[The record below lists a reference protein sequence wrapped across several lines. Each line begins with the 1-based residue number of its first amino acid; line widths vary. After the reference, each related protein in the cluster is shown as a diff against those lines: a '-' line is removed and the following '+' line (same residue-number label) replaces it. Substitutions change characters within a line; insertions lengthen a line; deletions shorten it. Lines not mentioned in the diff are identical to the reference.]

1 MNIIPKKSL
10 GQHWLEDRTVL
21 DSICELANVE
31 PNDSVLEV
39 GPGKGTLT
47 KALLDRGAQVS
58 AVEFDGALAAVLP
71 GKMKSDN
78 LKVFNQDILKF
89 DLRQLPENY
98 KVVANIPYYLTSNL
112 IRILSE
118 STTPAS
124 SITLLVQKEVAE
136 RICASPGNMS
146 MLSVSAQ
153 VYYECGL
160 GPVVPA
166 EKFIPPPKVDSQVVH
181 MERRPEPLVNDTDR
195 KDFFRLVKAG
205 FASRRKTLENS
216 LAGGLGLSKQEVRE
230 SLGNSSIDPRQRP
243 QELSIAQWK
252 SLLEAIKLT
261 R

>member
-1 MNIIPKKSL
+1 MNISPKKSL
-10 GQHWLEDRTVL
+10 GQHWLTDRPIL
-21 DSICELANVE
+21 DSICELADVRPGN
-31 PNDSVLEV
+31 NVLEV

-47 KALLDRGAQVS
+47 SALLDKGALVT
-58 AVEFDGALAAVLP
+58 AVEFDETLATELP
-71 GKMKSDN
+71 HRIKSEN
-78 LKVFNQDILKF
+78 LKVFNRDILKF
-89 DLRQLPENY
+89 DLRQLPADY

-118 STTPAS
+118 SRNPAS

-136 RICASPGNMS
+136 RICAAPGAMS
-146 MLSVSAQ
+146 LLSVSAQ
-153 VYYECGL
+153 VYYECSL

-181 MERRPEPLVNDTDR
+181 MVRRSEPLIAD
-195 KDFFRLVKAG
+195 KDNKTFFRLVKAG

-230 SLGNSSIDPRQRP
+230 ILAAAGTDAQQRP
-243 QELSIAQWK
+243 QELSLPQWGE
-252 SLLEAIKLT
+252 LLKEINLT